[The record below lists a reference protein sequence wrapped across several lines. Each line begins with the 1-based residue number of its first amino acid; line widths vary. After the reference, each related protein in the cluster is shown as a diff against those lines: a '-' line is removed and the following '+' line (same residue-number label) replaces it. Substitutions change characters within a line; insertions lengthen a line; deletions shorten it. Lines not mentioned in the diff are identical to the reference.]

1 MNDLTPYLVQEFLDD
16 YEQGRLT
23 RRDALRLIGGMT
35 GAALA
40 VQMVDA
46 RAQTSAPAM
55 MVPAAAAMRVA
66 ADDPAVVA
74 EYVKIPVDGGEIA
87 GYVAHPAKP
96 GRFPIVLVVHENRGL
111 TPHIEDV
118 TRRLAKAG
126 YVGVAA
132 DLLSRE
138 GGTGKLDPDSIP
150 GLLGKQPQGQSVAD
164 FQAALKYAK
173 TLAYARPDRVG
184 IVGFCFG
191 GGVAW
196 RMAAATPDV
205 VAVVPY
211 YGQPVQ
217 AADVAKL
224 QGAVLAIYGGND
236 NRINAMIPAIEAAM
250 QENHKT
256 FRKVVYPGAGHAFNN
271 DMAGSYN
278 PEAAKA
284 AWDETLAW
292 FGKYLS

>member
-1 MNDLTPYLVQEFLDD
+1 MNDLTPYLVEEFLED

-55 MVPAAAAMRVA
+55 MAPAAAAMRVA

-74 EYVKIPVDGGEIA
+74 GSVKIPVNGGEIA

-118 TRRLAKAG
+118 ARRLAKAG
-126 YVGVAA
+126 YVGVAP

-138 GGTGKLDPDSIP
+138 GGTPKLDPDAVP
-150 GLLGKQPQGQSVAD
+150 GLLGKQPQGQAVAD
-164 FQAALKYAK
+164 FQAALTYAK
-173 TLAYARPDRVG
+173 TLPYARPDRVG

-217 AADVAKL
+217 AADVPKL
-224 QGAVLAIYGGND
+224 QGAVLAIYAGND

-250 QENHKT
+250 EENHKT

-271 DMAGSYN
+271 DTAGSYN

>member
-1 MNDLTPYLVQEFLDD
+1 MEEFLED

-23 RRDALRLIGGMT
+23 RRDALRLIGGMA

-46 RAQTSAPAM
+46 RAQTSAPAT

-74 EYVKIPVDGGEIA
+74 GAVKVPVDGGEIA
-87 GYVAHPAKP
+87 GYLAHPAKP

-126 YVGVAA
+126 YVGVAV

-150 GLLGKQPQGQSVAD
+150 GLLGKQPQGQAVAD
-164 FQAALKYAK
+164 FQAALKHAK
-173 TLAYARPDRVG
+173 TWPFARPHRAG

-196 RMAAATPDV
+196 RVAAATPDIA
-205 VAVVPY
+205 AVVPY
-211 YGQPVQ
+211 CGQPV
-217 AADVAKL
+217 AAAEAPKIE
-224 QGAVLAIYGGND
+224 GAVLAIYAGND
-236 NRINAMIPAIEAAM
+236 NRINAMIPAIDSAM
-250 QENHKT
+250 QENRKT
-256 FRKVVYPGAGHAFNN
+256 FRKIVYPGAGHAFDN
-271 DMAGSYN
+271 DMGGSYD

-284 AWDETLAW
+284 AWGETLAW
-292 FGKYLS
+292 FAKYLG